1 MEIICISDSHG
12 EHKLIPLHLINNGDG
27 KIDMI
32 IHSGDIS
39 NRGNKGEVRAFL
51 DWFSELPYKYK
62 ILIAGNHDYFFEQ
75 ASAKEINELLGE
87 YQSIIYLNDSGVEI
101 DGFKIWGSPV
111 QPWFYNWAF
120 NRTSQE
126 IVKHWDLIP
135 NDTNILITHGPI
147 YGYLDKT
154 IRGDLAGCPNL
165 LEKVKTL
172 KDLQLHVSGHIHEGY
187 GATRMGDVNL
197 INASVL
203 DYNYDMVNDPITI
216 NLVKK
221 III

>member
-12 EHKLIPLHLINNGDG
+12 KHKLIPLHLINNGDG

-39 NRGNKGEVRAFL
+39 NHGNKGEVRNFL
-51 DWFSELPYKYK
+51 DWFSKLPYKHK
-62 ILIAGNHDYFFEQ
+62 VLIAGNHDFFFEK
-75 ASAKEINELLGE
+75 APAKEINELLGE
-87 YQSIIYLNDSGVEI
+87 YPSITYLNDSGVEI

-147 YGYLDKT
+147 NGYLDKT

-203 DYNYDMVNDPITI
+203 DYHYDMVNDPITI
-216 NLVKK
+216 NLIKK
-221 III
+221 